1 MAVLYDSKS
10 LDDVAIGLGFSFMV
24 EIDGS
29 VQGIFTECGGLTATI
44 SVEKWEEGGLN
55 THAHQFPG
63 RMSYDNISLKQAV
76 FASTDLYDW
85 FLEVARGELARKPIS
100 IILADS
106 EGSEVRRWDFSDA
119 FPVKWSG
126 PALNVTSND
135 AAIETLEFAHA
146 GLIPSG

>member
-1 MAVLYDSKS
+1 VPVVYDSKD

-44 SVEKWEEGGLN
+44 AVEKWEEGGVN

-63 RMSYDNISLKQAV
+63 RATFENISLKQAV

-85 FLEVARGELARKPIS
+85 FLEVAQGTLARKPIS
-100 IILADS
+100 VILADS
-106 EGSEVRRWDFSDA
+106 EGAEVRRWEFSDA
-119 FPVKWSG
+119 FPVKWTG